1 MERLWRDEAM
11 PRPGILLT
19 ALWLALAVR
28 LTAAPWSAATSDL
41 PADPSVR
48 WGVLPNGLRYAIMPN
63 HEPKGRVSLRL
74 LVSAGSLHEQDDERG
89 LAHFIEHMAF
99 RGTAAYPRGALVPA
113 LEHAGIALGPDNTA
127 FTTSRYTI
135 YHLELPDA
143 HEQMMRLGL
152 GVFYEYA
159 SAISFDP
166 DLIELE
172 RGVVLNEKAIRNTPE
187 ARIGEANQAF
197 LWPDTRLVHRAPI
210 GLEDSVR
217 HFTREQFVAFYNAWY
232 RPERLAVVVVGD
244 VETEAAVRLITEI
257 FTPLQARGPAREE
270 PADLSPA
277 KAGPVNIAVFT
288 DPSWT
293 GMNFALEHPLPQ
305 VLANDTHERRV
316 EGLNRALSFAILQ
329 KRLEADTHQAAG
341 NFVAPVVSLNSIDE
355 RWQLC
360 TVSVSGS
367 PQNWQPLA
375 AGLEQ
380 QHRRAF
386 QHGFTAEELRLA
398 RVQFKAGYEAAVR
411 TAGTRTSPALASDL
425 CGVLLYG
432 GTLTTPADLQKDM
445 LPDLEA
451 ATPADCLKAFRA
463 AWSNDAPHVFLAVN
477 SGASIARNDVLKVLN
492 DSRSVAVLAPE
503 EKATPN
509 FAYTDFGPP
518 GKLKRDDHF
527 KDLDV
532 RLTEFENGVRLNF
545 KPTDFEADNI
555 QFCLR
560 VGTGRIGQ
568 PKALNGLTL
577 FADAALM
584 NGGIHRHTIDE
595 LNALMAG
602 HNLAISFSVLDDAC
616 LFSGRCA
623 RRELPL
629 CLQLLTAYL
638 TDAAFDASMIRQV
651 HASLTSIY
659 AGIVNSPGGPIQAA
673 SETVMTND
681 RRFGLPSVDDVF
693 SRDYSELA
701 KWLGPE
707 LKEGDIELSLVGD
720 TTWDEV
726 QEAASRTVG
735 ALAPRTRPHR
745 PAVGGGPIEFT
756 KVRNAV
762 AFTTN
767 ATLTQSTVA
776 FFWPAPEV
784 RSAPQDRRCVVTAGI
799 IAERVRERLREEL
812 GATYTPSAEFMRHE
826 AFPGFS
832 YFVVTA
838 DVAPAHAS
846 KAAQI
851 IAQEI
856 SDLRTKG
863 VSADVF
869 ARIRQPYLRAREDDV
884 RENSYWLYT
893 VLSDAQQN
901 PARLEAARSRTAD
914 NAAITREDVNALLK
928 QDFSSANVFLFSTY
942 PSSTG
947 EAGKVSVGAAR
958 QTTPDR
964 TPQPIQQDKPVYP
977 SSLRAK
983 GIKGTVLVEFIVDAE
998 GKVATAKA
1006 IQSPND
1012 EFSKAAEEAVLKW
1025 KFVPGMHDGKNVP
1038 TRLRVPVMFD
1048 LEPPAKK

>member
-1 MERLWRDEAM
+1 MFFA
-11 PRPGILLT
+11 
-19 ALWLALAVR
+19 ALWLALALR

-41 PADPSVR
+41 PPDPSVR
-48 WGVLPNGLRYAIMPN
+48 WGVLPNGLRYAVMPN

-89 LAHFIEHMAF
+89 LAHFVEHMAF

-127 FTTSRYTI
+127 FTTPGYTI

-143 HEQMMRLGL
+143 HEPMLRLGL

-187 ARIGEANQAF
+187 ARMSEANQAF
-197 LWPDTRLVHRAPI
+197 LWPDTRLIHRAPI
-210 GLEDSVR
+210 GTEDAVR

-244 VETEAAVRLITEI
+244 VATDDAVRLITEI

-277 KAGPVNIAVFT
+277 KAGPVNIAVFS

-293 GMNFALEHPLPQ
+293 GMNFTIEHPLPQ
-305 VLANDTHERRV
+305 PEPNDTHARRIS
-316 EGLNRALSFAILQ
+316 GLHRALSFAMLQ
-329 KRLEADTHQAAG
+329 KRLEEETHQAVG
-341 NFVAPVVSLNSIDE
+341 NFVAPGVSLSAVDAH
-355 RWQLC
+355 WQLSMI
-360 TVSVSGS
+360 SVSGT

-386 QHGFTAEELRLA
+386 QFGFTAEELRIA
-398 RVQFKAGYEAAVR
+398 KVQIAAGYEAAVR
-411 TAGTRTSPALASDL
+411 AAGTRTSPDLAGSL

-432 GTLTTPADLQKDM
+432 GTLVTPAELQRDM

-451 ATPADCLKAFRA
+451 ATPADCLAAFRA
-463 AWSNDAPHVFLAVN
+463 VWSNEAPHVFLAIN
-477 SGASIARNDVLKVLN
+477 SGASIARDDVLRVLN
-492 DSRSVAVLAPE
+492 QSRNVAVLPPA
-503 EKATPN
+503 EKATPV

-518 GKLKRDDHF
+518 GRLRRDEHVT
-527 KDLDV
+527 DLDV
-532 RLTEFENGVRLNF
+532 HLTEFENGVRLNF
-545 KPTDFEADNI
+545 KPTAFEADNV

-560 VGTGRIGQ
+560 VGTGRLGQ
-568 PKALNGLTL
+568 PKGFNGLTL
-577 FADAALM
+577 FANAALM
-584 NGGIHRHTIDE
+584 SGGLHRHTIDD

-602 HNLAISFSVLDDAC
+602 HNLALSFSVLDDAC

-638 TDAAFDASMIRQV
+638 TDAAFDGGMIRQV
-651 HASLTSIY
+651 RASLTSIY
-659 AGIVNSPGGPIQAA
+659 AGVVNSPGGPIQAA
-673 SETVMTND
+673 AEAVMTND
-681 RRFGLPSVDDVF
+681 RRFGLPNIDDVF
-693 SRDYSELA
+693 ARDYPELE

-720 TTWDEV
+720 TTWEEV
-726 QEAASRTVG
+726 RDAASRTVG

-745 PAVGGGPIEFT
+745 PAVGGEPIQFI

-776 FFWPAPEV
+776 FFWPTTDV
-784 RSAPQDRRCVVTAGI
+784 KNAPQDRRCTVAAAI
-799 IAERVRERLREEL
+799 IAERVRERLCEQL

-826 AFPGFS
+826 AFPGFG

-838 DVAPAHAS
+838 DVSPAHAS
-846 KAAQI
+846 QAAQI

-856 SDLRTKG
+856 ADLRTKG
-863 VSADVF
+863 VTTDVF
-869 ARIRQPYLRAREDDV
+869 TRVRQPYLRAREDDL
-884 RENSYWLYT
+884 RSNGYWLYT

-901 PARLEAARSRTAD
+901 PARLEAARNRTAD
-914 NAAITREDVNALLK
+914 NAAITRDDINALFKRYFL
-928 QDFSSANVFLFSTY
+928 SANVFLFSTY
-942 PSSTG
+942 PSTKGVGSVV
-947 EAGKVSVGAAR
+947 AGPAR
-958 QTTPDR
+958 TNGDKP
-964 TPQPIQQDKPVYP
+964 PQPIQQDKPVYP
-977 SSLRAK
+977 PALFRK
-983 GIKGTVLVEFIVDAE
+983 GVKGTATVEFVVDTN
-998 GKVATAKA
+998 GRVIIAKA
-1006 IQSPND
+1006 IEASHPD
-1012 EFSKAAEEAVLKW
+1012 FGKAAEEAVMKW
-1025 KFVPGMHDGKNVP
+1025 VFVPGEKDGKKMP
-1038 TRLRVPVMFD
+1038 TRMRTPITFD
-1048 LEPPAKK
+1048 LAPPAKK